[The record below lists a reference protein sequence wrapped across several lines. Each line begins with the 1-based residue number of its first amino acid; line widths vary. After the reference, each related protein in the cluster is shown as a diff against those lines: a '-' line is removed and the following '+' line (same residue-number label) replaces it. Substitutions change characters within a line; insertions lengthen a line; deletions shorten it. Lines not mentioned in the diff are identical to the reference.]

1 MRLDAFGRIRDGAA
15 LRRVSDSTGVFACLR
30 QALAD
35 CWFVFDWISA
45 EIVLF
50 KTELKRAKD
59 EAQEDTNTLR
69 CRAEPAC
76 PRRTLAAAHQPCPAM
91 HCVQDTA
98 GACVPQ
104 PSTSDCAFS
113 RISRAVWL
121 AANSSGINRRVS
133 RPFLCIRRPMLT
145 RPVCFVQDSFQ
156 NSDATDRPADRRDSV
171 RPSVPCGTTALFLP
185 RSTSAALLTAPSGAD
200 VGGRPVPRWLSRGRA
215 KLQQMDKA
223 VPSCN
228 RWTIDGKCRLQDC
241 TVAKSHLQDC
251 TVALLSV
258 CCHRSVVFALRS

>member
-1 MRLDAFGRIRDGAA
+1 VQLDAFGRIRDGAA

-76 PRRTLAAAHQPCPAM
+76 PRRTLAAAHQPCPAL
-91 HCVQDTA
+91 HCVQDAA

-104 PSTSDCAFS
+104 PSTSDCAFA

-121 AANSSGINRRVS
+121 AANSFGIAASVGLS
-133 RPFLCIRRPMLT
+133 FASEGQWLT

-156 NSDATDRPADRRDSV
+156 NSDAADGPADRRDSV

-185 RSTSAALLTAPSGAD
+185 VQRSTSAPSGAD
-200 VGGRPVPRWLSRGRA
+200 ALLSAAVRSLDGA
-215 KLQQMDKA
+215 EA

-228 RWTIDGKCRLQDC
+228 RWTIDPKPHWTARLRC
-241 TVAKSHLQDC
+241 CLCVVIVRMS
-251 TVALLSV
+251 LL
-258 CCHRSVVFALRS
+258 CEANRCGW